1 MGVVDRMEQGEA
13 RIGFEVGM
21 VVLDGTEH
29 EGRPLQRAGFGGELG
44 RDERAD
50 RLGFGDV
57 VAHAVLEFDA
67 FDRHHVSTDLE
78 RGVRSVG
85 GCFVEREPAV
95 QRVVATDVA
104 LKGSRHGVA
113 VQCSCKIE
121 GDTDPRRLRIAL
133 LRGDA
138 GASQVAILHRGRG

>member
-1 MGVVDRMEQGEA
+1 MEQGEA
-13 RIGFEVGM
+13 RIGLEVGM
-21 VVLDGTEH
+21 VVLDGAEH
-29 EGRPLQRAGFGGELG
+29 EGRPLKGTGFRCELG
-44 RDERAD
+44 CDECAD

-57 VAHAVLEFDA
+57 VADAVLEFDA
-67 FDRHHVSTDLE
+67 LDRHHVSTDLE

-85 GCFVEREPAV
+85 GCFVEGEPTV

-104 LKGSRHGVA
+104 LQGSRHGVA
-113 VQCSCKIE
+113 VECSCEIE

-133 LRGDA
+133 LCGDA